1 MEITKTFNEFFVNI
15 VPSLKILP
23 KENYETD
30 VGNDNEPILNY
41 INKFKNHPSIKV
53 IKSRKKEEQ
62 TFTFNYVSYEEVLN
76 KIRKLQ
82 TTKTTQQNDIPTK
95 ILKENS
101 GVFARYFHKNINFC
115 IENSI
120 FPSDLKVA
128 DVTPA
133 FKKKSKTS
141 KDNYRPISILPN
153 ISKIYERCLYNQVQT
168 YFDNLLSKYQCG
180 FRKGFNAQHC
190 LVSMIEKWKESVDS
204 GGAFG
209 ALMTD
214 LSKAFDCL
222 HHELLIAKLD
232 AYGFDI
238 KSVKLI
244 QQYLSNRKQRVKVGN
259 AYSSWKEIFYGIP
272 QGSILGPL
280 IFNMFLCDLFC
291 FLEGVAVAS

>member
-1 MEITKTFNEFFVNI
+1 M
-15 VPSLKILP
+15 S

-30 VGNDNEPILNY
+30 VGNDNELILNY
-41 INKFKNHPSIKV
+41 INKFKNHPSIKR
-53 IKSRKKEEQ
+53 IKSRKREEQ
-62 TFTFNYVSYEEVLN
+62 TFTFSYVSYEEVLN
-76 KIRKLQ
+76 EIRKLQ

-101 GVFARYFHKNINFC
+101 EVFARYFHKNINFC

-153 ISKIYERCLYNQVQT
+153 ISKIYERCLYNQMQT

-190 LVSMIEKWKESVDS
+190 LVSMIEKWKESS
-204 GGAFG
+204 
-209 ALMTD
+209 
-214 LSKAFDCL
+214 
-222 HHELLIAKLD
+222 
-232 AYGFDI
+232 
-238 KSVKLI
+238 
-244 QQYLSNRKQRVKVGN
+244 
-259 AYSSWKEIFYGIP
+259 
-272 QGSILGPL
+272 
-280 IFNMFLCDLFC
+280 
-291 FLEGVAVAS
+291 GVAGRLALL

>member
-1 MEITKTFNEFFVNI
+1 M
-15 VPSLKILP
+15 
-23 KENYETD
+23 
-30 VGNDNEPILNY
+30 
-41 INKFKNHPSIKV
+41 
-53 IKSRKKEEQ
+53 
-62 TFTFNYVSYEEVLN
+62 
-76 KIRKLQ
+76 
-82 TTKTTQQNDIPTK
+82 
-95 ILKENS
+95 
-101 GVFARYFHKNINFC
+101 
-115 IENSI
+115 
-120 FPSDLKVA
+120 
-128 DVTPA
+128 
-133 FKKKSKTS
+133 
-141 KDNYRPISILPN
+141 
-153 ISKIYERCLYNQVQT
+153 QT

-190 LVSMIEKWKESVDS
+190 LVSMIEKWKESMDS

-259 AYSSWKEIFYGIP
+259 AYSSWKDIFYGIP

-280 IFNMFLCDLFC
+280 IFNIFLCDLFY
-291 FLEGVAVAS
+291 FLEGVAVASYADDTTPYTANKTNDLVIKEIEHFSEVLFKWFDFNYMKINSGKSHILFSGNDNVSANIDNHTIISENKNELLGIILDSKLSFEDHINNLCKKASQKLNALARIAPYMCLEKRKTVMKAYIVSQFGFCPLVWMFHSRSLNNKINSLH